1 MYVEVLTQ
9 ISAKAVDQ
17 YYVYSVPEVFRNN
30 IKIGI
35 RVRIPF
41 GKMELEGFVMNILN
55 DTDYDKSK
63 IRDISDVVDDRPVLN
78 KEMILL
84 GKYMSKHLLCSLVSA
99 YQVMLPKALKAKVN
113 TNIKI
118 KYNKYLRRT
127 KSIEEIDKYDSDE
140 ENENTEITGDI
151 QEINEFKLIDKLTIE
166 SIDSQNDNNLFISND
181 STFSSNNLQMIKYK
195 NGFIYVGLT
204 NNDVAKGIGKL
215 YHHYSIVYKGYFE
228 LNQFCDYGIYYNE
241 DINNTYEGEWNY
253 NQKNGIGIDKYLT
266 NSEYKGEFQKGNKEG
281 IGSLFWSNGDKYEGE
296 WKHNEMNGIGIYSY
310 SNGSQYR
317 GEFKNNMMD
326 GYGEFDWFDDKLY
339 IGSYKND
346 RRFGYGIFFFN
357 KKVYIGTWLNGKM
370 HGFGKLLHKNKK
382 TIYGYWDSGNLVLN
396 YNTLDS
402 VIKENEFLKKQKT
415 LLNLVSIDDI
425 TIYNLYKLKNKSV

>member
-1 MYVEVLTQ
+1 MNQ
-9 ISAKAVDQ
+9 N
-17 YYVYSVPEVFRNN
+17 FRGTT
-30 IKIGI
+30 GI
-35 RVRIPF
+35 RNLKLLAKSKDLRKKNNV
-41 GKMELEGFVMNILN
+41 
-55 DTDYDKSK
+55 DYDITEYMNNYNTIK
-63 IRDISDVVDDRPVLN
+63 N
-78 KEMILL
+78 KRI
-84 GKYMSKHLLCSLVSA
+84 
-99 YQVMLPKALKAKVN
+99 
-113 TNIKI
+113 
-118 KYNKYLRRT
+118 
-127 KSIEEIDKYDSDE
+127 IEEIDKYDSDE

-266 NSEYKGEFQKGNKEG
+266 NSEYKGAFQKGNKEG

-339 IGSYKND
+339 IGYYKND

>member
-1 MYVEVLTQ
+1 
-9 ISAKAVDQ
+9 
-17 YYVYSVPEVFRNN
+17 
-30 IKIGI
+30 
-35 RVRIPF
+35 
-41 GKMELEGFVMNILN
+41 
-55 DTDYDKSK
+55 
-63 IRDISDVVDDRPVLN
+63 
-78 KEMILL
+78 
-84 GKYMSKHLLCSLVSA
+84 
-99 YQVMLPKALKAKVN
+99 
-113 TNIKI
+113 
-118 KYNKYLRRT
+118 
-127 KSIEEIDKYDSDE
+127 
-140 ENENTEITGDI
+140 
-151 QEINEFKLIDKLTIE
+151 
-166 SIDSQNDNNLFISND
+166 
-181 STFSSNNLQMIKYK
+181 MIKYK

-339 IGSYKND
+339 IGYYKND